1 MKAHELPCPSCRRPL
16 PLDPAWLET
25 AVSCPACQAPLQVI
39 PFPALGRQAAAGLAA
54 EPVANPDDAACF
66 QHPAKKAVVPCD
78 ACGRFLCAL
87 CDLEVEGQ
95 HLCPACLESGRRK
108 GTVAALERSRT
119 RWDQVTVA
127 LAALGLFT
135 GCLSPVAAVA
145 NLVITLLKWGQ
156 PQSRVAAARAC
167 MVGAT
172 VVAWALALVLGG
184 LAWWEWGGE

>member
-1 MKAHELPCPSCRRPL
+1 M
-16 PLDPAWLET
+16 DPAWLAE
-25 AVSCPACQAPLQVI
+25 ASACPACQATLQVI
-39 PFPALGRQAAAGLAA
+39 PFPALGRQAPTGGAS

-66 QHPAKKAVVPCD
+66 QHPTKKAVVPCD

-119 RWDQVTVA
+119 RWDQITVT
-127 LAALGLFT
+127 LAALGLVT
-135 GCLSPVAAVA
+135 GCLAPVAAVA
-145 NLVITLLKWGQ
+145 NLVITVLKWNQ
-156 PQSRVAAARAC
+156 PQSRVASGRAT

-172 VVAWALALVLGG
+172 AIAWVLALVAAGI
-184 LAWWEWGGE
+184 AWSEWGGE